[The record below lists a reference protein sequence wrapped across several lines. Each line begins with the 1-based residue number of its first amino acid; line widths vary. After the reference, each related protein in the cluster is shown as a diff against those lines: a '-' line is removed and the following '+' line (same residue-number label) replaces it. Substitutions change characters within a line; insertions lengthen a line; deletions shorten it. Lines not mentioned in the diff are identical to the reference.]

1 VLLAFYGFRSEE
13 SINPC
18 PGWLDLI
25 FTAYLIFEDL
35 PPDELHRFEVRVEL
49 VDDRERLLQQVLWKF
64 PTWVSGLIRRFR
76 WELLTYYVAHGDIV
90 RQADLLA
97 GPDEF
102 AAAARPNKSYN

>member
-1 VLLAFYGFRSEE
+1 LAFYGFRSEE

-49 VDDRERLLQQVLWKF
+49 VDDRERLLQQVL
-64 PTWVSGLIRRFR
+64 
-76 WELLTYYVAHGDIV
+76 
-90 RQADLLA
+90 
-97 GPDEF
+97 
-102 AAAARPNKSYN
+102 